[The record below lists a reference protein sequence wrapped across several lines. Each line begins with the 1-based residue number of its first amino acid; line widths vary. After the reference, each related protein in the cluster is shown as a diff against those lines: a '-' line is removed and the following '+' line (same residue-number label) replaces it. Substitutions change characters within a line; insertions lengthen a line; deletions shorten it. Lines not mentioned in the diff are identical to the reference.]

1 MNLTRVFIL
10 IVDKQST
17 VDESSL
23 TGESRPIPKGPK
35 ATVSGGTVNTGV
47 RQLVVRTTST
57 ADDSAVARL
66 IRLVEEAQLNRSHTE
81 KSIDEFAKLYTPIV
95 LFAALLM
102 CTIPWAYGSETGR
115 EWTHNGLVVI
125 VVACPCALII
135 STPVTYVAGLA
146 ATAQKGILIKGGAF
160 LEALGQVQH
169 ICFDKTGTL
178 TTGEF
183 CLLHFDVVGE
193 SFSRRQ
199 VLEYLLLMEERAAHP
214 VAQAI
219 VSAARRENVSVPKTM
234 RLEKHTIL
242 AGEGV
247 TGVIDGKDVFV
258 GNERLFERKGLLSNL
273 PKHVIDRVETWK
285 PLGGTIGY
293 VGLDSGI
300 IGVYCATDAVRPE
313 AADVIRKFQKRGIA
327 LTMLTGDNEESAE
340 SVGSQ
345 LGWHGHN
352 NQIHANLLPVDKL
365 TYVEELTTSSSL
377 HSHSCFHKHIVLF
390 CGDGVNDAPAL
401 AAAHIGVAM
410 GSGATMAMETAHVTL
425 LDTSLHKLDF
435 AQSMGRR
442 VLRKIGENVVFS
454 ISVKAAV
461 LVWALT
467 GTPSLWAAIGSDVG
481 SMILVTLNSMRLLPK
496 RAKPT
501 TQKDSTEQFA

>member
-1 MNLTRVFIL
+1 MSISLHH
-10 IVDKQST
+10 QST

-23 TGESRPIPKGPK
+23 TGESRPIAKGPK
-35 ATVSGGTVNTGV
+35 SCVSGGTVNTGL
-47 RQLVVRTTST
+47 RQLVIRTTSS

-66 IRLVEEAQLNRSHTE
+66 IRLVEEAQLNRSETE
-81 KSIDEFAKLYTPIV
+81 KSIDEFAKIYTPMV
-95 LFAALLM
+95 LLAATFM

-115 EWTHNGLVVI
+115 KWTHNGLVLI

-146 ATAQKGILIKGGAF
+146 ATAQKGVLIKGGAF
-160 LEALGQVQH
+160 LEALGRVQH

-183 CLLHFDVVGE
+183 CLLHFDTVGD
-193 SFSRRQ
+193 FLSRRQ

-219 VSAARRENVSVPKTM
+219 TTAAKNENVSIPKDM
-234 RLEKHTIL
+234 ILEKHTIL

-247 TGVIDGKDVFV
+247 TGVINGTDVFV
-258 GNERLFERKGLLSNL
+258 GNERLFERLGLLLSV
-273 PKHVIDRVETWK
+273 PSDVVQRVDSWK
-285 PLGGTIGY
+285 KLGGTIGY
-293 VGLDSGI
+293 VSVQGAGI
-300 IGVYCATDAVRPE
+300 VGAFCASDAVRPE
-313 AADVIRKFQKRGIA
+313 AAEVVHQFRKRGIA
-327 LTMLTGDNEESAE
+327 LTMLTGDNQEAAE

-345 LGWHGHN
+345 LDWHCDKN
-352 NQIHANLLPVDKL
+352 TIYAKLLPADKL
-365 TYVEELTTSSSL
+365 KYVRMLNESANR
-377 HSHSCFHKHIVLF
+377 HSGKCFQKKTVMF

-410 GSGATMAMETAHVTL
+410 GSGAVVAMETAHVTL
-425 LDTSLHKLDF
+425 LDTSLYKLDF
-435 AQSMGRR
+435 AQRMGRR
-442 VLRKIGENVVFS
+442 VLRKIMENVIFS

-481 SMILVTLNSMRLLPK
+481 SMLLVTLNSLRLLPK
-496 RAKPT
+496 QRKAEPTSDFAK
-501 TQKDSTEQFA
+501 FA